1 MLFIVGWLLIAALG
15 AALTWYGTPE
25 GSGEQF
31 EEADAVH
38 DIEGGLSP
46 QVAGEVT
53 SVPPPPT
60 ATAVPTV
67 TPFPTDTP
75 VPTATPAPTPYIV
88 AGADGVNVRSG
99 PDISFERLGYI
110 DPGGQAPLIGQDGD
124 WWQII
129 YNGVPGWVFGELV
142 EVFNVIPGEP
152 LPTVTPTP
160 GATGG
165 IGELLVNGVVG

>member
-1 MLFIVGWLLIAALG
+1 MSEKGASRSRRGPGCFMLLIAGWLLMAMLG

-25 GSGEQF
+25 ETAEPSL
-31 EEADAVH
+31 EATPVEAMTTQEA
-38 DIEGGLSP
+38 IP
-46 QVAGEVT
+46 A
-53 SVPPPPT
+53 PT

-99 PDISFERLGYI
+99 PDISFEQLGYI

-124 WWQII
+124 WWQIL
-129 YNGVPGWVFGELV
+129 YNGVPGWVFKELV

-160 GATGG
+160 GTTGG
-165 IGELLVNGVVG
+165 